1 MSSAVHAASPK
12 TTTPSVLRRDAK
24 KVEYNATLLNR
35 LGGEDN
41 LELTILHMYD
51 TIMKDPMLQ
60 PFFANTDMAML
71 RAHQKRFMVLAFT
84 EIPKDFDVAAFMV
97 KRHYRLFEMGLNET
111 HFDQVTGH
119 LVEALKQ
126 MWVEPEVIDDVV
138 RFLGPFRSVFE
149 KTGRSDALMEFE
161 EARRKKREERKIE
174 MENGSSRS
182 KSTTTATI
190 NKKEP
195 KKKGV
200 GRILL
205 GEGLLSKL
213 RIKGCMRYSK
223 RRVPA
228 SH

>member
-1 MSSAVHAASPK
+1 MSSPVHPSSSK
-12 TTTPSVLRRDAK
+12 TTTPSVLRRDGE
-24 KVEYNATLLNR
+24 KVEYNAAMLHR
-35 LGGEDN
+35 LGGEEN
-41 LELTILHMYD
+41 LELTILHMCD
-51 TIMKDPMLQ
+51 SIMKDPMLQ
-60 PFFANTDMAML
+60 PFFANTNMAML

-84 EIPKDFDVAAFMV
+84 EIPKDFDVAAFMIE
-97 KRHYRLFEMGLNET
+97 RHYRLFKMGLNET
-111 HFDQVTGH
+111 HFDQVTRH

-126 MWVEPEVIDDVV
+126 MWVEPQVIDDVV

-200 GRILL
+200 GSRIL
-205 GEGLLSKL
+205 EGLLSMF
-213 RIKGCMRYSK
+213 RVKG
-223 RRVPA
+223 
-228 SH
+228 